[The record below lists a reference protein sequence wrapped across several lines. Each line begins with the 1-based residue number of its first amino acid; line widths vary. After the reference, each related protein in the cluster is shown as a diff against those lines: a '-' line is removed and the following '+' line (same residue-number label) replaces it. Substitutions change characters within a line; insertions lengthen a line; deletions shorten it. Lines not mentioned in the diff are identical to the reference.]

1 MDDLFFSRRGGPTAP
16 TALGHPPA
24 MGAPLLLGHGG
35 ASLPLRLQSSEDR
48 LKECLWLP
56 GSPGGS
62 SFQSKNSE
70 MELVEV
76 TIIWCF
82 GERNCLLPL
91 GHFFGVPL
99 FQVSFFLGGVGGSF
113 VRCLTLRCQDWSC
126 TWNVFSLVGAQVVT
140 RLPNML

>member
-1 MDDLFFSRRGGPTAP
+1 MKKKQKLPNTTFPLQKDGRPFFFSRRGGPTAP

-76 TIIWCF
+76 TII
-82 GERNCLLPL
+82 
-91 GHFFGVPL
+91 
-99 FQVSFFLGGVGGSF
+99 
-113 VRCLTLRCQDWSC
+113 
-126 TWNVFSLVGAQVVT
+126 
-140 RLPNML
+140 